1 MFLTIVAFILVL
13 GILVLV
19 HEFGHYITA
28 KISGVKVLEFS
39 IGFPPRI
46 FSFKK
51 NETQYTIGALPLGGY
66 VKMLGEDEQ
75 SSDPRSFNRQSIFKR
90 FVIGVAGVL
99 MNVILAWFILT
110 IAFSIG
116 MSPIASRSDEIPG
129 QKIKSQ
135 IFIAEIKSGSPAE
148 RAGIQIGDKLIGHG
162 DISFDGIS
170 DVTTYTGEN
179 LGKEVSIKI
188 QRQNDVIEKTVILSE
203 DKSAPMGIGII
214 DQAVIRVP
222 WYKAPYVAMIE
233 SYRVLKYTF
242 SFLGDFAKQLFSTG
256 TISDQVGGPVA
267 IFNLT
272 GVAARAGFVVLLQFI
287 AILSLNLA
295 LINIMPLPA
304 LDGGRVLFIVLEKI
318 FGKRIVKENVEG
330 IIHTIGFVLLILLVL
345 AVTYKDILRLFS

>member
-1 MFLTIVAFILVL
+1 
-13 GILVLV
+13 
-19 HEFGHYITA
+19 
-28 KISGVKVLEFS
+28 
-39 IGFPPRI
+39 
-46 FSFKK
+46 
-51 NETQYTIGALPLGGY
+51 
-66 VKMLGEDEQ
+66 MLGEDEQ

-148 RAGIQIGDKLIGHG
+148 QAGIQVGDKLISHN
-162 DISFDGIS
+162 DVSFSSIN
-170 DVTTYTGEN
+170 DVTAFTGSN
-179 LGKEVSIKI
+179 LGQEVVIKI
-188 QRQNDVIEKTVILSE
+188 QRQNNVIEKTVKLSDE
-203 DKSAPMGIGII
+203 KSAPMGIGIV
-214 DQAVIRVP
+214 DQAIIRVP
-222 WYKAPYVAMIE
+222 WYKAPYVAMVE

-242 SFLGDFAKQLFSTG
+242 SFLGQFAKQLFSTG

-272 GVAARAGFVVLLQFI
+272 GVAARAGFIVLLQFI

-295 LINIMPLPA
+295 LINILPLPA
-304 LDGGRVLFIVLEKI
+304 LDGGRVLFIILEKI
-318 FGKRIVKENVEG
+318 AGKRIVKENVEG
-330 IIHTIGFVLLILLVL
+330 IIHTVGFVLLIILVL
-345 AVTYKDILRLFS
+345 VITYKDILRLFS